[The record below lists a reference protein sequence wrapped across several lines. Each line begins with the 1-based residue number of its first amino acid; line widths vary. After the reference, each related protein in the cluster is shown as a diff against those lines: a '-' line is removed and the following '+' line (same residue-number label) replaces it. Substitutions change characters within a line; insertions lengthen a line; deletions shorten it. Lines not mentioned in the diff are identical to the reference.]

1 MGNHEKVFG
10 VCENKCFVEVRP
22 KADTYGKNDVY
33 NKNETYSKE
42 EINTSLA
49 GKAPSNHNH
58 DDRYYTETEVN
69 NLVNNLLLVED
80 FTASCGNIAPGGTAG
95 ITCRHNTR
103 QYNFIGALQFL
114 AKDNGMLTDCMVISN
129 VTKVLGEDALS
140 VTLRNVSDVYV
151 SNCTVHVTT
160 LSKRV

>member
-58 DDRYYTETEVN
+58 DDRYYTESEMDSKLGGKANSSHRHDDIYYNKTEIFNMLEDYFTDVFPVGMY
-69 NLVNNLLLVED
+69 LFLL
-80 FTASCGNIAPGGTAG
+80 TQTPPGYGQWSYMG
-95 ITCRHNTR
+95 
-103 QYNFIGALQFL
+103 L
-114 AKDNGMLTDCMVISN
+114 AKINLDTATILN
-129 VTKVLGEDALS
+129 AH
-140 VTLRNVSDVYV
+140 VY
-151 SNCTVHVTT
+151 
-160 LSKRV
+160 KRTA